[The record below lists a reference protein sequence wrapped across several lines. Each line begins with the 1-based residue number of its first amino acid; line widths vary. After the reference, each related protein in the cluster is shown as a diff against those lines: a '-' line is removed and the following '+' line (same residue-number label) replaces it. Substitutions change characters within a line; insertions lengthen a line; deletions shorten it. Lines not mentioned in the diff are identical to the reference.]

1 MIDWILNHKY
11 MWGFKEEKTMDDHK
25 NKIEELED
33 KIEKLE
39 NDIANIKDVLEVQ
52 DEPEMDIEYF
62 IKEEANCTALKEYK
76 KPLNKLN
83 DYEQKTCIE
92 IAERHVLGI

>member
-1 MIDWILNHKY
+1 MIDWIVNSKY
-11 MWGFKEEKTMDDHK
+11 MWGHKEEEKTMDDHK

-52 DEPEMDIEYF
+52 DEPEMDEDEIEEV
-62 IKEEANCTALKEYK
+62 IVEDEDNW
-76 KPLNKLN
+76 N
-83 DYEQKTCIE
+83 
-92 IAERHVLGI
+92 

>member
-11 MWGFKEEKTMDDHK
+11 MWGFKEEKMDDHK

-39 NDIANIKDVLEVQ
+39 NDIADIKEVLDVQ
-52 DEPEMDIEYF
+52 DEPEMDEDADIE
-62 IKEEANCTALKEYK
+62 
-76 KPLNKLN
+76 
-83 DYEQKTCIE
+83 DDDQD
-92 IAERHVLGI
+92 

>member
-1 MIDWILNHKY
+1 MIAFEWERIFYDAD
-11 MWGFKEEKTMDDHK
+11 KEGKIMDDHK

-52 DEPEMDIEYF
+52 DETEMEDDDEDSVTSCDSPSTVF
-62 IKEEANCTALKEYK
+62 MFNRGA
-76 KPLNKLN
+76 
-83 DYEQKTCIE
+83 
-92 IAERHVLGI
+92 